1 MVVYGGFGAD
11 RLGVLVL
18 VLGGGAVA
26 LLAYA
31 LAASSPPA
39 IVSAL
44 VGAGASWSLSA
55 WTRGSGAPDGT
66 IFAALGIFVAAE
78 LAYWSLEQVSVRD
91 EPELVA
97 RRAAGLGGRS
107 VVVLALVAS
116 VLAALGLQAGGGL
129 VLETV
134 GIAAA
139 VGLLVLVLVLARSGH
154 RAPER

>member
-154 RAPER
+154 RALER